1 MFDERFANWTRTK
14 WTAIENEK
22 NAGRQQSWG
31 RLPCIEILVP
41 LEKDNMKKKKNLTWV
56 CDRRFLMSEMVVGKI
71 K

>member
-41 LEKDNMKKKKNLTWV
+41 LEKDNMKKKKTLPECV
-56 CDRRFLMSEMVVGKI
+56 IVAF
-71 K
+71 